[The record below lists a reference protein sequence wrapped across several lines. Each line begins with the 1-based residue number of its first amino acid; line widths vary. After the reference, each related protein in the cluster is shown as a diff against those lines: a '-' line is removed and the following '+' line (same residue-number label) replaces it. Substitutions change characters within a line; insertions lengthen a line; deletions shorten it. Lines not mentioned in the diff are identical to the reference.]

1 MRITKYDICLVWI
14 LPQYKFAVLRYY
26 IISFPIHF
34 TFQYTYIS
42 QFFFWRLWCRYMR
55 FCGVNTGADAGCG
68 VGTGCGGVGTGDGCG
83 GVCIGNGCCTGV
95 GTGNGIAACPVT
107 KLSVAFLNKIVEI
120 SCKKAAA
127 KKEHTKEI
135 ITTDSNIYHLK
146 KYGYFQ

>member
-1 MRITKYDICLVWI
+1 MDITYMRITKYDICLVWI

-68 VGTGCGGVGTGDGCG
+68 VGTAV
-83 GVCIGNGCCTGV
+83 VV
-95 GTGNGIAACPVT
+95 LAPVT
-107 KLSVAFLNKIVEI
+107 AVAVSVLEMAVVPVLVP
-120 SCKKAAA
+120 AMA
-127 KKEHTKEI
+127 
-135 ITTDSNIYHLK
+135 
-146 KYGYFQ
+146 